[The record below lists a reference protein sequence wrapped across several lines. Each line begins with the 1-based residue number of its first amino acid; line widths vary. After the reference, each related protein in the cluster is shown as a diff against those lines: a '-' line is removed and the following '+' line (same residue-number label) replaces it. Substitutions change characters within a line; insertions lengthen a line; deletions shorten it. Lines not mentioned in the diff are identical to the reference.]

1 MMIIIKI
8 LRRGCYV
15 KKFKRY
21 MARIPFE
28 GGGKGKAAIPF
39 SRSFRNKESNPP
51 ALFRKI
57 KFKIVC

>member
-8 LRRGCYV
+8 LRRGCFV

-28 GGGKGKAAIPF
+28 GGGRGGGSSVLP
-39 SRSFRNKESNPP
+39 
-51 ALFRKI
+51 
-57 KFKIVC
+57 VVQG